1 MKIFTEKQLAKELGL
16 SYWTIRTWRLQLGL
30 PHIKTGGR
38 IFYRLEAV
46 KSWME
51 EQEQVSQQAFLA
63 DLKRII

>member
-30 PHIKTGGR
+30 PHIKTAGR

-51 EQEQVSQQAFLA
+51 EQEQANQQEYFE